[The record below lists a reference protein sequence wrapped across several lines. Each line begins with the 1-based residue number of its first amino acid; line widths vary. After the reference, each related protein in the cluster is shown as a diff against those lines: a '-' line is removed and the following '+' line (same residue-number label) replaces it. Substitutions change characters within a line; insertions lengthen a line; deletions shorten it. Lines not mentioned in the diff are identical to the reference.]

1 MHVTEPGEYAVL
13 GLLVEQPRH
22 GYALSR
28 QFAPSAELRQVVR
41 LEMSQLYATLKKLET
56 LGMISAGEPASA
68 PEHPSA
74 PGDDAADG
82 DVGERAAAHAR
93 ARRVYH
99 VTGAGRATFEAWLT
113 QPVERPRDLRLMLL
127 LKLFF
132 LLRRS
137 PQDVAALLTRQERV
151 FTDFHAALTRRLAEH
166 LSAASGPSGSG
177 GPPERFSVL
186 VWRARLRQ
194 TESALA
200 WIADIRRDLGV
211 GVQVPPASV

>member
-56 LGMISAGEPASA
+56 LGMISAGDPASA

-74 PGDDAADG
+74 PRDDAPDG
-82 DVGERAAAHAR
+82 DASEHAATHAR

-99 VTGAGRATFEAWLT
+99 VTDAGRATFEAWLA

-137 PQDVAALLTRQERV
+137 PQDVAALLTRQVRV
-151 FTDFHAALTRRLAEH
+151 FTDFHAALTRRLADH
-166 LSAASGPSGSG
+166 LAATEPSGSG
-177 GPPERFSVL
+177 GPPERFSML

-200 WIADIRRDLGV
+200 WIADIRRDLGA
-211 GVQVPPASV
+211 GAYPPPDSI